1 MGDDVFINGKGITE
15 INLTKLTET
24 IEKNNTITNRQNGLL
39 LCYTRWLVGLTIAI
53 GLLTV
58 LQIVILFIKNRV
70 R

>member
-1 MGDDVFINGKGITE
+1 MAKGITE

-58 LQIVILFIKNRV
+58 LQIVILFIKNKV
-70 R
+70 E